1 MRFESNQG
9 GAKANKKTYDDATL
23 ILWTSFTLAINC
35 PTGLHLRPIASA
47 TSSEASA
54 HSQLWSWSTRHRA
67 LGPVGPVGPTSCDLK
82 VIAWLCQNWYLDLHC
97 CIDLSSCYMNFNTIL
112 QKKPSWF
119 WSSLKIVLLLLKVP
133 TLKNSIKFE
142 LETQQCIWSVVLSAM
157 FYDRITWAFFFITL
171 HHFGGTS
178 RTDLVASRL
187 RVKAS
192 TSPGF
197 ESLATCG
204 RALGP
209 LAPILP
215 LGGNN
220 CKDIFKQV

>member
-1 MRFESNQG
+1 M
-9 GAKANKKTYDDATL
+9 
-23 ILWTSFTLAINC
+23 
-35 PTGLHLRPIASA
+35 
-47 TSSEASA
+47 
-54 HSQLWSWSTRHRA
+54 
-67 LGPVGPVGPTSCDLK
+67 
-82 VIAWLCQNWYLDLHC
+82 
-97 CIDLSSCYMNFNTIL
+97 
-112 QKKPSWF
+112 
-119 WSSLKIVLLLLKVP
+119 LLLLKVP

-142 LETQQCIWSVVLSAM
+142 LETQCLWSVVLSAM
-157 FYDRITWAFFFITL
+157 FYERITWAFFFITL

-215 LGGNN
+215 LSGNN
-220 CKDIFKQV
+220 CNFLKQNIKPSSLSDQSTEPGESHSSLSVSIGQVSEASLLAMHEDSGRVRVFEKLQSLQSLH